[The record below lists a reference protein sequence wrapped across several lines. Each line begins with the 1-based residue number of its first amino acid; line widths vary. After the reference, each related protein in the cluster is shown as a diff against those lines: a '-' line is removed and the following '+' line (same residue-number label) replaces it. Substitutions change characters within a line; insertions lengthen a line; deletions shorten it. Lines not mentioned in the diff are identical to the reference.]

1 MVTIHSDLP
10 AMPAIMSLA
19 LAQKQSKFELG
30 LPGRQA
36 CEVDTPIL
44 TMLNFRCAVRARAAP
59 PHSALCANSNEIEH
73 KAIDIGTI
81 EKDEEKEAGDM
92 TKSLRSYCT
101 NHFAATR
108 PAQLGGTLSQDR

>member
-1 MVTIHSDLP
+1 MVFEFAVVTIHPDLP
-10 AMPAIMSLA
+10 LCLWPRSSQNLSWDQA
-19 LAQKQSKFELG
+19 
-30 LPGRQA
+30 GRQA

-44 TMLNFRCAVRARAAP
+44 TMLNFRCVRAAFA
-59 PHSALCANSNEIEH
+59 CNSNEIEH

-108 PAQLGGTLSQDR
+108 PGSAARRYTESG